1 MFDMGPHMKTTIELS
16 DALLQAAKDA
26 AAGQGTTLRSVFE
39 SALRDY
45 LEQVANKPRHA
56 FVLRRHTFGGK
67 GLRAEVAE
75 AGWERI
81 RELAYEG
88 RGT

>member
-1 MFDMGPHMKTTIELS
+1 MGPHMKTTIELS

-26 AAGQGTTLRSVFE
+26 AADQGSTLRSVFE
-39 SALRDY
+39 SALRNY
-45 LEQVANKPRHA
+45 LDQVANKPRRA
-56 FVLRRHTFGGK
+56 FVLRRHPIGGN
-67 GLRAEVAE
+67 GLRAEAAE

-81 RELAYEG
+81 REMTYEG